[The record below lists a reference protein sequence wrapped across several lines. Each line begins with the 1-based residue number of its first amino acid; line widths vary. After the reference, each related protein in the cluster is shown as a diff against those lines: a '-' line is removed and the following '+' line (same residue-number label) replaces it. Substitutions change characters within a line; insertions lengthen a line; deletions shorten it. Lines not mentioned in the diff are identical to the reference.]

1 MNGNK
6 ITTDKKQRAIE
17 LRADGWTYR
26 AIAQE
31 LNMGKSA
38 VADIIREEAEAVET
52 LEAMRLEALYQA
64 ARVTHEARIEALSLL
79 RQKLLDEVESRDLTE
94 LPTKEVYS
102 LLLNV
107 LKAAKD
113 EVKPLVIL
121 STDEQEAKK
130 ESRQTDG
137 YVW

>member
-31 LNMGKSA
+31 LKMGKSA

-130 ESRQTDG
+130 ESRQSDG